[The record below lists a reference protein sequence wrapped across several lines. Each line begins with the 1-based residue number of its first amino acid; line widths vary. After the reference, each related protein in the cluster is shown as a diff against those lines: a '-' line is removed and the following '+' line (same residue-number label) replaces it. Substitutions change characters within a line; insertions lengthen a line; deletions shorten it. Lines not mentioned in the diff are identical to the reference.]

1 MFEYELQK
9 IHAAE
14 LIRRAEHQRLVREAG
29 AARRRARRTAGNAP
43 EGRVRQLRGRFD
55 RAA

>member
-29 AARRRARRTAGNAP
+29 TARRWARRTARNAP
-43 EGRVRQLRGRFD
+43 EGPVKQRRGRFA